1 VKLIKKLFGKSLP
14 TGRNKSL
21 NSYPSFMIR
30 VQRKYKV
37 LKHRT
42 TKEMAEDVNRLIQH
56 EYKDKEGF
64 LFHSSGR
71 WQCLGGVV
79 YCEKEAMWV
88 QSMVFIQ
95 EEDA

>member
-1 VKLIKKLFGKSLP
+1 
-14 TGRNKSL
+14 
-21 NSYPSFMIR
+21 
-30 VQRKYKV
+30 
-37 LKHRT
+37 
-42 TKEMAEDVNRLIQH
+42 MAEDVNRLIQH

>member
-1 VKLIKKLFGKSLP
+1 
-14 TGRNKSL
+14 
-21 NSYPSFMIR
+21 MIR

-95 EEDA
+95 EEDAWKTSTYYYEIIGLLTLVLLN

>member
-1 VKLIKKLFGKSLP
+1 MP

-21 NSYPSFMIR
+21 NSDPSFMIR